1 MNRVSSEIVA
11 IVQNFAYYSFFFQK
25 LDFIFDF
32 FHLNSL
38 IGQNCVD
45 RDFCSALQNSGKKC
59 DAELKELCPNYCGLC
74 DDDEVPLPRQ
84 GGQRRH
90 GEDRH
95 TKGTKS
101 KARQNLCIIYGL
113 ALDQFD

>member
-1 MNRVSSEIVA
+1 MFIPEI
-11 IVQNFAYYSFFFQK
+11 K
-25 LDFIFDF
+25 LYFWF
-32 FHLNSL
+32 FHFNSL

-101 KARQNLCIIYGL
+101 IARQNLSIFHGI
-113 ALDQFD
+113 